1 MQSNSVHRAAFV
13 RKMNENTARKRSH
26 RHAGLGSAP
35 THSKK
40 ARAKH
45 FAEVRRRGKQAR
57 AVGTGMRALSKNRR
71 AASMRR
77 NKRPPTGAEARA
89 YAAAHET
96 IYGPAKKA
104 RKSRKAAASAPA
116 AAAAPASTPA
126 RRARISKTVK
136 AAQKRIKAAE
146 KRYAAAQKGV
156 ERAKTQAEAAAQ
168 REKKAIEK
176 AKIRID
182 KMKIAE
188 AARNTPEK
196 VARRKR
202 AAVKRKWPKQS
213 RTQGRGKTKRRVRV
227 AYGPYR
233 RASLSHPRRGG
244 RVLSYMTRSKGKAL
258 RKIPAWAI
266 AGAISAKDYKTEG
279 AYQKAKTR
287 IAARRKAAAKRAEA
301 GWDAF
306 TPNSGAGHMY
316 ENKSKKKKKKKK
328 AASRKGKKRSKAS
341 RSKAARKA
349 AATRKRNKA
358 ARAAGRKK
366 SPKKKA
372 RKSSKRSKA
381 ARKAAATRKR
391 NKAAR
396 AAGRAK
402 PSRKGKRK
410 SKAGK
415 KSRRSKSRRVRMPR
429 RIGRR
434 KVRRLRKGLYF
445 IANRRRGGR
454 YTMNGFA
461 SDLKTLLKTGAL
473 VLTGFFIHKA
483 LTGVV
488 AKALVSADGTK
499 FAGMALMTADGKI
512 SVIGQWAKPL
522 TGAVVGA
529 AGIAAVSM
537 VPGKAET
544 RMAVG
549 AGMMVSWLES
559 VVRTALLASDQTK
572 ALSYLEGYSNSAA
585 YALRGS
591 GRYVPRHLRR
601 SGAAGLGV
609 ARNATS
615 IMPQFAPIGA
625 FQQAAAGMGEFFTPQ
640 SGMGEY
646 FAGPGTQGVGFY
658 EKAGPLAL
666 QPGRSHMGQLPVDD
680 GIRPDANLD
689 HVLDLAESAAGLG
702 QGFQQAAAGTGAF
715 QQAAA
720 GLGRRGVRG
729 MGEFFTASPS
739 GDGFAENSVPTQS
752 QWIPNGPL
760 WAGSTPAEAHYT
772 ESELPAGIL
781 QGSGGN
787 GVLSG
792 G

>member
-13 RKMNENTARKRSH
+13 RKMNEN
-26 RHAGLGSAP
+26 
-35 THSKK
+35 
-40 ARAKH
+40 
-45 FAEVRRRGKQAR
+45 RG
-57 AVGTGMRALSKNRR
+57 GTRR
-71 AASMRR
+71 AAARVSKRRGSPMRR
-77 NKRPPTGAEARA
+77 NRRPPTAAETRSYEAG
-89 YAAAHET
+89 HER
-96 IYGPAKKA
+96 IYGKAKKP
-104 RKSRKAAASAPA
+104 RKSRKAAAAAP

-146 KRYAAAQKGV
+146 KKYAAAQKGV
-156 ERAKTQAEAAAQ
+156 ERAKTQAEASAQ

-176 AKIRID
+176 AKIRIE

-188 AARNTPEK
+188 AKRNTPDK

-316 ENKSKKKKKKKK
+316 ENKKTKKKKKKK

-358 ARAAGRKK
+358 ARAAGRRK

-396 AAGRAK
+396 SAGRAK
-402 PSRKGKRK
+402 PRRKGKRK

-415 KSRRSKSRRVRMPR
+415 RSRRSKSRRSHVPR

-445 IANRRRGGR
+445 IANRRRRGGR

-461 SDLKTLLKTGAL
+461 GDLKTLLKTGAL

-499 FAGMALMTADGKI
+499 FAGMALVTADGKASI
-512 SVIGQWAKPL
+512 IGQWAKPL

-549 AGMMVSWLES
+549 AGMMVSFLES
-559 VVRTALLASDQTK
+559 VVRTALVAADQPK
-572 ALSYLEGYSNSAA
+572 VLSYLEGYSNSAA
-585 YALRGS
+585 YALRGAR
-591 GRYVPRHLRR
+591 GRRGVR
-601 SGAAGLGV
+601 GLGV
-609 ARNATS
+609 ARNAGS
-615 IMPQFAPIGA
+615 IMPQFAPIGS
-625 FQQAAAGMGEFFTPQ
+625 FQQAAAGMGEFFTPA

-715 QQAAA
+715 TQAHA
-720 GLGRRGVRG
+720 GMGRTRRGVRG

-739 GDGFAENSVPTQS
+739 GDGFAESTVPTSS
-752 QWIPNGPL
+752 QWIPSGPL

-781 QGSGGN
+781 QGPGGN

>member
-1 MQSNSVHRAAFV
+1 
-13 RKMNENTARKRSH
+13 
-26 RHAGLGSAP
+26 
-35 THSKK
+35 
-40 ARAKH
+40 
-45 FAEVRRRGKQAR
+45 
-57 AVGTGMRALSKNRR
+57 
-71 AASMRR
+71 
-77 NKRPPTGAEARA
+77 
-89 YAAAHET
+89 
-96 IYGPAKKA
+96 
-104 RKSRKAAASAPA
+104 
-116 AAAAPASTPA
+116 
-126 RRARISKTVK
+126 
-136 AAQKRIKAAE
+136 
-146 KRYAAAQKGV
+146 
-156 ERAKTQAEAAAQ
+156 
-168 REKKAIEK
+168 
-176 AKIRID
+176 
-182 KMKIAE
+182 
-188 AARNTPEK
+188 
-196 VARRKR
+196 
-202 AAVKRKWPKQS
+202 
-213 RTQGRGKTKRRVRV
+213 
-227 AYGPYR
+227 
-233 RASLSHPRRGG
+233 
-244 RVLSYMTRSKGKAL
+244 
-258 RKIPAWAI
+258 
-266 AGAISAKDYKTEG
+266 
-279 AYQKAKTR
+279 
-287 IAARRKAAAKRAEA
+287 
-301 GWDAF
+301 
-306 TPNSGAGHMY
+306 
-316 ENKSKKKKKKKK
+316 
-328 AASRKGKKRSKAS
+328 
-341 RSKAARKA
+341 
-349 AATRKRNKA
+349 
-358 ARAAGRKK
+358 
-366 SPKKKA
+366 
-372 RKSSKRSKA
+372 
-381 ARKAAATRKR
+381 
-391 NKAAR
+391 
-396 AAGRAK
+396 
-402 PSRKGKRK
+402 
-410 SKAGK
+410 
-415 KSRRSKSRRVRMPR
+415 MPR